1 MKKEQRSGWWWV
13 PTLYYAEGIPYI
25 IAMTVSVVMYK
36 TMGISNAVFAF
47 WTSILYLPWVAKFA
61 WAPIIDIYATKRRWI
76 IIMQAV
82 LGVLLLGVAIVMQ
95 FSWFFVASLIFLWF
109 LAFASATHDI
119 ACDGLYMLALDSHDQ
134 SWFVGIRS
142 TFYRFAMLTGQGLL
156 VILAGYIESNTGLPP
171 VELTAEVNSQTEKIQ
186 MIHPDSLDTTEK
198 SGTMQIIIIPQAV
211 SIPVSSTDS
220 AHIYVYLSR
229 SPQEGT
235 EVVVNFGRRE
245 GRDLSLITPGR
256 MVFTGENWNIP
267 VKQSIVKD
275 PKLKEASSALFIAT
289 SGNTPLGWSVTFVAI
304 GFMFIIFF
312 VYHQFILPYPKS
324 DIGRQVEGIFDSFK
338 DVMRTF
344 FQKKQIAAGIAF
356 LLLYRLAESQLVK
369 LATPFLLDAQE
380 AGGLALTT
388 GQVGIAYGTV
398 GMIGL
403 TLGGILGG
411 FAAARHG
418 LKTWIWWMAV
428 AINLPDLVY
437 VYLSYVQPYDF
448 KLINTCIFIEQFGYG
463 FGFTGYMLYMIFI
476 SEGEYKTS
484 HFAITTAFMALGM
497 MIPGMVSGYIQEWIG
512 YQNFFVWVM
521 IATIPSFVVL
531 KFIHINP
538 EFGKKSDS
546 DL

>member
-1 MKKEQRSGWWWV
+1 
-13 PTLYYAEGIPYI
+13 
-25 IAMTVSVVMYK
+25 
-36 TMGISNAVFAF
+36 
-47 WTSILYLPWVAKFA
+47 
-61 WAPIIDIYATKRRWI
+61 
-76 IIMQAV
+76 
-82 LGVLLLGVAIVMQ
+82 
-95 FSWFFVASLIFLWF
+95 
-109 LAFASATHDI
+109 
-119 ACDGLYMLALDSHDQ
+119 
-134 SWFVGIRS
+134 
-142 TFYRFAMLTGQGLL
+142 
-156 VILAGYIESNTGLPP
+156 
-171 VELTAEVNSQTEKIQ
+171 
-186 MIHPDSLDTTEK
+186 
-198 SGTMQIIIIPQAV
+198 
-211 SIPVSSTDS
+211 
-220 AHIYVYLSR
+220 
-229 SPQEGT
+229 
-235 EVVVNFGRRE
+235 
-245 GRDLSLITPGR
+245 
-256 MVFTGENWNIP
+256 
-267 VKQSIVKD
+267 
-275 PKLKEASSALFIAT
+275 
-289 SGNTPLGWSVTFVAI
+289 
-304 GFMFIIFF
+304 MFIIFF

-437 VYLSYVQPYDF
+437 VYLSYVQPYNF
-448 KLINTCIFIEQFGYG
+448 TLINTCIFIEQFGYG

-521 IATIPSFVVL
+521 IATVPSFVVL
-531 KFIHINP
+531 KFIHIDP
-538 EFGKKSDS
+538 EFGKKLDS
-546 DL
+546 D